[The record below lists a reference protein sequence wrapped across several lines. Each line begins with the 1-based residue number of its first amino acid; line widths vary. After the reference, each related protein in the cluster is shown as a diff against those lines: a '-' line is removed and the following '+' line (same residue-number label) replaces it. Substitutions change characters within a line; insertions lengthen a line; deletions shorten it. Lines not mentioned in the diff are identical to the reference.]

1 MVNNVCLKIVAQQKI
16 LVRNFYFIWEI
27 LKLSLR
33 HEVRALVCQRNRA
46 AGNHKK
52 FNSRFEKKSK
62 FSNKAGL
69 EPGSI
74 LGHMLYPDTLQENY
88 GKNGCRTENPKFRL

>member
-1 MVNNVCLKIVAQQKI
+1 MKFALWYASEIGQQAIIK
-16 LVRNFYFIWEI
+16 
-27 LKLSLR
+27 SLI
-33 HEVRALVCQRNRA
+33 RAL
-46 AGNHKK
+46 K
-52 FNSRFEKKSK
+52 KKSK